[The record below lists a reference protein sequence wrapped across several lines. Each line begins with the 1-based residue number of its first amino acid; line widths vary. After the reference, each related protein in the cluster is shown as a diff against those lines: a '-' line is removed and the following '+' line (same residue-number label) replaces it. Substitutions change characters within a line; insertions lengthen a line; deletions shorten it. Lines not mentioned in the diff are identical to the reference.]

1 MISSPLGINSPL
13 LDGIQPHLGM
23 SGQQTSLC
31 SPSSSSL
38 ISLSSGAPLC
48 LVSKP
53 TPINSVVDK
62 EFIKH
67 VDLPGLSADD
77 IEAVLSENE
86 DWSGEQIDQ
95 FLRSAVD
102 LSEIESKLFSLAKYE
117 SDSGYSAYDVSPITS
132 TAPAHPAYSN
142 NQVSIPHLAP
152 FR

>member
-102 LSEIESKLFSLAKYE
+102 LSEIESKLFSLAKY
-117 SDSGYSAYDVSPITS
+117 SGYSAYDVSPITS
-132 TAPAHPAYSN
+132 TGSSCLL
-142 NQVSIPHLAP
+142 Q
-152 FR
+152 